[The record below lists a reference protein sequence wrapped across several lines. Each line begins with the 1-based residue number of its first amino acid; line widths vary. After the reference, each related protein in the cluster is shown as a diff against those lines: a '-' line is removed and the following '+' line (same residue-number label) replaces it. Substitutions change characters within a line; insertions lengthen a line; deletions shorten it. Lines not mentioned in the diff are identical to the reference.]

1 MSHLGFMLLETF
13 EYTMESATQQVEMV
27 KITNMEYPW
36 FTTLGHRVLRQ
47 QKTVKE
53 SFLSPC
59 FTFSVIRFMLKE
71 SSRESESDSFL
82 SIVQDSQ
89 RVTMTDGVELQ
100 GNVGVTGWA
109 KMAKACLH
117 LGVMTF
123 RASKECMLGGES
135 GDLKTIWDALT
146 KDWGSWYVGNVL
158 IGGTLS
164 REGMGRTFRLKGR
177 VQQFCL
183 SIKSHMG
190 LSTYYVSCRRE
201 GGGRVNA
208 DDC

>member
-1 MSHLGFMLLETF
+1 
-13 EYTMESATQQVEMV
+13 
-27 KITNMEYPW
+27 
-36 FTTLGHRVLRQ
+36 
-47 QKTVKE
+47 
-53 SFLSPC
+53 
-59 FTFSVIRFMLKE
+59 MLKE

-146 KDWGSWYVGNVL
+146 NDWGSWYVGNVL
-158 IGGTLS
+158 MVVPSALCILS
-164 REGMGRTFRLKGR
+164 GML
-177 VQQFCL
+177 
-183 SIKSHMG
+183 
-190 LSTYYVSCRRE
+190 
-201 GGGRVNA
+201 GGRRRGHGKNF
-208 DDC
+208 